1 MFSVA
6 PHAMRRRLGAHVFR
20 ADASEEREEEQ
31 DADELEQDVDELEQD
46 EDEPVIKVEPEEEN
60 QLVVKLEPEEET
72 LPSSRRSSVAP
83 SSRAT

>member
-20 ADASEEREEEQ
+20 ADASEGREEEQ

-46 EDEPVIKVEPEEEN
+46 EDEPAIKVEPEDD

-72 LPSSRRSSVAP
+72 LPSSRRSSLAP

>member
-20 ADASEEREEEQ
+20 ADAAEEQ
-31 DADELEQDVDELEQD
+31 DEEQDVGELEQD
-46 EDEPVIKVEPEEEN
+46 EDEPEQDEDEPAIKVEPEDD
-60 QLVVKLEPEEET
+60 QLVVKLEPVEET
-72 LPSSRRSSVAP
+72 LPSSRRSSAAP